1 MNGFEFFPIASFLI
15 LIVLISVKIFLLKR
29 KGVSVNQGVTNGKE
43 SFRNYY
49 FIFLLIIFLWLFETT
64 KPVFQISISLLPN
77 TITTIIFNSL
87 FLKISGALV
96 LILALVLLTVT
107 LIHFKTSLRFGLN
120 DKQPGK
126 LITTGIFSISRNPFF
141 LSLNLYF
148 VGIALLLPS
157 VFFIGFSVLVVIS
170 IHFFIL
176 KEEKF
181 MRKVYGVEY
190 ENYKQQVRRY
200 F

>member
-1 MNGFEFFPIASFLI
+1 MNGFEVFPIASFLI
-15 LIVLISVKIFLLKR
+15 LVVLISGKFFLLKR
-29 KGVSVNQGVTNGKE
+29 KGIPVNQGVNKGKK
-43 SFRNYY
+43 SFRNVNL
-49 FIFLLIIFLWLFETT
+49 FFLLIVFLWLFEIV
-64 KPVFQISISLLPN
+64 KPVFQISFSLLPVLIN
-77 TITTIIFNSL
+77 TQISNSL

-107 LIHFKTSLRFGLN
+107 LIQFKTSLRFGLN

-141 LSLNLYF
+141 LSLDLYF
-148 VGIALLLPS
+148 LGIALLLPS
-157 VFFIGFSVLVVIS
+157 VFFIGFSILATIS

-181 MRKVYGVEY
+181 MRKVYGADY
-190 ENYKQQVRRY
+190 ENYKMQVRRY